1 MQQQQQQQ
9 QQRQQPPAPQPP
21 PPAVDSSPED
31 SDIEEGGQ
39 DSTAAVAALLAEA
52 QAAVQRRRA
61 AGALTIQCAFRQ
73 RRAQAVLQ
81 QLREQRLA
89 ADRLVAR
96 ALAAAYRGVCG
107 SRRTLAVQAAWWQL
121 RRLRRFRAQR
131 RLRLRKRARAAEA
144 DEAAADATEPAQCQ
158 EASLDAAT
166 APEQQADSSAL
177 QVQPTPSP
185 ACAAYQLHDPPA
197 NTQPAAAERP
207 SGGRRVG
214 TPPAVFITAPGPPP
228 PVSQPANRPCTGSSG
243 GSSRGGSPAQQQQ
256 QQPWQAR
263 QASPLAHA
271 PSSSG
276 GGGPGQGCPPSP
288 LQQSVSPPRTAS
300 GLHSSSSS
308 CRKELYRRSS
318 SIQLLEAV
326 QLGIDGAGGSV
337 ASQAALGVCERAQ
350 QRVQE
355 LQRCASQGRPGTAG
369 GGSAGGHRIG
379 RVASARA
386 APQSSGRGWAADA
399 IPE

>member
-1 MQQQQQQQ
+1 MQQQQQQ
-9 QQRQQPPAPQPP
+9 QQPPAPQPP
-21 PPAVDSSPED
+21 PPAADSSPED

-39 DSTAAVAALLAEA
+39 DSAAAVAALLAEA

-61 AGALTIQCAFRQ
+61 AAALTIQCAFR
-73 RRAQAVLQ
+73 RHRAQAVLQ

-107 SRRTLAVQAAWWQL
+107 SRRTLAGQAARRQL
-121 RRLRRFRAQR
+121 RRLRRFRVQQR
-131 RLRLRKRARAAEA
+131 QRLRKRARAAEV
-144 DEAAADATEPAQCQ
+144 DETAADATELPQHQ
-158 EASLDAAT
+158 EAPLDAAT
-166 APEQQADSSAL
+166 APKQQADPSAL
-177 QVQPTPSP
+177 EVQPSPFP
-185 ACAAYQLHDPPA
+185 ACAAYQIHDPPA
-197 NTQPAAAERP
+197 AAQPAAAERP

-228 PVSQPANRPCTGSSG
+228 PAFLPATRPCTGSSG

-271 PSSSG
+271 RSSSS

-288 LQQSVSPPRTAS
+288 LQQGVSPPRTAS
-300 GLHSSSSS
+300 GLHSSGSS

-355 LQRCASQGRPGTAG
+355 LQCCASQGRPCTAG
-369 GGSAGGHRIG
+369 GGSVGGHRIG

-386 APQSSGRGWAADA
+386 ARQGSGQGWAAEA